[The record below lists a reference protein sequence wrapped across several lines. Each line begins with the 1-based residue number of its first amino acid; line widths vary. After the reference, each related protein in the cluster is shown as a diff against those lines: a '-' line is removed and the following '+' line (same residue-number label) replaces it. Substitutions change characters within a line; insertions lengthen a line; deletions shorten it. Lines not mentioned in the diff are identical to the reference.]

1 MYWFPVIFCRFSLIW
16 FLLSFVK
23 FIICNKDE
31 FQEFTAKFNRPVNLS
46 ALDIFWEVGCLIL
59 LYGWS
64 IWHWITND
72 LPPLQHLLVK
82 SCVVLVKWRRNG
94 FGQLVPHSVFQKQCS
109 KENEWNWKDYCA
121 LVKKLWLQLQL
132 DIKKICDMI
141 VNIFWMKIFTL
152 FGLLVKLITLQI
164 DKRFS
169 VTSNLPIDY
178 SGVITS
184 KRVTNLQAH
193 FWRHSAQA
201 EYIYFWRNVAVV
213 ASRWQLCARF
223 DRPEIW
229 TLDHPLD
236 TKALPFDQLADI
248 FYQNVSKNY
257 NILL

>member
-1 MYWFPVIFCRFSLIW
+1 MSWWNDVGMGLASSSHTPCFRSNAAKKINETEKINVRF
-16 FLLSFVK
+16 
-23 FIICNKDE
+23 
-31 FQEFTAKFNRPVNLS
+31 
-46 ALDIFWEVGCLIL
+46 
-59 LYGWS
+59 
-64 IWHWITND
+64 
-72 LPPLQHLLVK
+72 
-82 SCVVLVKWRRNG
+82 
-94 FGQLVPHSVFQKQCS
+94 
-109 KENEWNWKDYCA
+109 
-121 LVKKLWLQLQL
+121 VKKLWPQLQVG
-132 DIKKICDMI
+132 IKKFCDMI

-169 VTSNLPIDY
+169 ATSYLPLDY

-184 KRVTNLQAH
+184 KRVTNLQGSFLAAY
-193 FWRHSAQA
+193 SAQA

-236 TKALPFDQLADI
+236 TKALPLDQLADI